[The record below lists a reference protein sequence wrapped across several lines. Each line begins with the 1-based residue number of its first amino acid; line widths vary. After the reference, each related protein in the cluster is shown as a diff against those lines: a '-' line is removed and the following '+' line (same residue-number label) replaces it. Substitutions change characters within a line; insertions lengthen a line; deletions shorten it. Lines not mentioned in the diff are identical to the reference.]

1 MCAGTDLGVSFENKT
16 NQNFGEWRQ
25 EVPQFARASQSS
37 RFVFRGRGNFT
48 LEFYNPAAVSNP
60 RTPCWSDVGL
70 HALLQR
76 PRQVRVLRGGLG
88 IVGGGRG
95 RSLAVFVELHVA
107 LRFTVAADAAVTLR
121 VDEGAGV
128 AERGALELALTQ
140 LDGAAAHAQHKALA
154 VVIKAIG
161 TGPKSGVDVGEGH
174 AGGNP
179 LLAEGPCAAGV
190 PRLRGLIPS
199 HGGRVVLLEGVD
211 AVVAIC
217 WVLLKAHEILT
228 LP

>member
-1 MCAGTDLGVSFENKT
+1 MLRPAAPPVSAVTFE
-16 NQNFGEWRQ
+16 
-25 EVPQFARASQSS
+25 VS
-37 RFVFRGRGNFT
+37 
-48 LEFYNPAAVSNP
+48 NPAADSRP
-60 RTPCWSDVGL
+60 RARCWSDVGL

-128 AERGALELALTQ
+128 AERAALELALAQ
-140 LDGAAAHAQHKALA
+140 FDGAAAHAQHKALA
-154 VVIKAIG
+154 VVIEAV
-161 TGPKSGVDVGEGH
+161 GPGPQSGVDVGEGH
-174 AGGNP
+174 AGGDP
-179 LLAEGPCAAGV
+179 LLAEGPSAAGV
-190 PRLRGLIPS
+190 PRLRGRTPS

-217 WVLLKAHEILT
+217 WVLLKAQEIMS